1 MVVVDASVIV
11 STLVDVGR
19 EGQWAEAAVAD
30 GILIGPELI
39 LVEAS
44 NILRRLEQAGEIS
57 QQEATNAHGD
67 LLQLDMELFP
77 FAPFAERVWALR
89 SNLTS
94 YDAWY
99 VALAEEFDCP
109 LITLDKRLSRASG
122 PSVRSLS
129 RPGTNGKKV
138 LMKLDFVQKSV

>member
-11 STLVDVGR
+11 SALVDVGR

-57 QQEATNAHGD
+57 QQEATNAYGD

-99 VALAEEFDCP
+99 VALAEEFNCP
-109 LITLDKRLSRASG
+109 LITLDKRLSRANG
-122 PSVRSLS
+122 PKCEIVIPPWDEREEGVYESN
-129 RPGTNGKKV
+129 P
-138 LMKLDFVQKSV
+138 Q

>member
-19 EGQWAEAAVAD
+19 EGQWTEAAIAD

-57 QQEATNAHGD
+57 QQEATNAYGD

-109 LITLDKRLSRASG
+109 LITLDRRLSRASG
-122 PSVRSLS
+122 PTCEIVIPPWDEREEGVSESNS
-129 RPGTNGKKV
+129 H
-138 LMKLDFVQKSV
+138 

>member
-77 FAPFAERVWALR
+77 FTPFAERVWALR

-122 PSVRSLS
+122 PKCEIVIPPWDEREEGVNESNSH
-129 RPGTNGKKV
+129 
-138 LMKLDFVQKSV
+138 

>member
-57 QQEATNAHGD
+57 QQEATNAHED

-99 VALAEEFDCP
+99 VALAEEFNCP

-122 PSVRSLS
+122 PKCEIVIPPWDEREEGVSESNS
-129 RPGTNGKKV
+129 H
-138 LMKLDFVQKSV
+138 